1 MSTSRRAP
9 WLFVISA
16 ALFIS
21 GIAFIIAGERARR
34 GAVHA
39 EPSARP
45 SGAPVASIKELMDG
59 MVVPNAEKVYDAVS
73 FVSDASGMK
82 ETFPTTDAE
91 WQAIANSA
99 VMLIESGNLLLLGN
113 RAVDDGEWVTRTRAF
128 IEKATV
134 ARQSALSKSV
144 DGIFAAGSDLNETC
158 DACHQRYS
166 R

>member
-1 MSTSRRAP
+1 MIASRRAAR
-9 WLFVISA
+9 LFVVSA

-34 GAVHA
+34 EAARA
-39 EPSARP
+39 EPGPRP
-45 SGAPVASIKELMDG
+45 AGAPVASIKELMDA
-59 MVVPNAEKVYDAVS
+59 MIVPNAAKVYDAVG
-73 FVSDASGMK
+73 FVSDASGIK

-113 RAVDDGEWVTRTRAF
+113 RAVDSGEWVTHTRAF
-128 IEKATV
+128 MEKATA
-134 ARQSALSKSV
+134 AREAAQAKSV